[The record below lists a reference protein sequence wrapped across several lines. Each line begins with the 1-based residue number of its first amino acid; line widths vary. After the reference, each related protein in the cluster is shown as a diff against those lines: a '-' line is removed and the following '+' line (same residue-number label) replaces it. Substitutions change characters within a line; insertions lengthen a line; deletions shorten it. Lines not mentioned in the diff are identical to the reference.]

1 TWVLGISSCALIAFL
16 NEFFVYRQNQIG
28 LDQTLQQLGLLALGR
43 LMAATLPAKCLRI
56 PWTGWKVSLNPGP
69 FNIKEHALVMIL
81 ASSGS
86 WIPYASE
93 VVPQMKAFYH
103 REINPW
109 AALLLIQTSQVMGYG
124 FAGVFMKFLVDSPY
138 MWWPSTLVDVSTYS
152 FAYYVVPNYF
162 FPSIMALSFSCWIWK
177 SSITAQQI
185 GSGFSGLG
193 VGSIGLDW
201 STIAAIGN
209 PMANPAFTIF
219 NTLAGFILAIY
230 VVTPLV
236 YWRNAYNARRFP
248 IFSAGTFDEAGGKYN
263 ISRVLDSKR
272 FELDKSAYE
281 EYSPLYMSAF
291 LVVAYGFSFA
301 AITATLVHVALYNG
315 RSIWRQYKQ
324 ASSSSSRPDDIHT
337 RLMKNNYKSIPQSW
351 FIVLLLMML
360 GLSILT
366 VEGFDK
372 QFQLPFVGVLLA
384 CAMAFILLLPFGV
397 LEATTSRGLD
407 LAIISEMI
415 SGYLY
420 PGKPLAAFAFKSYA
434 TSCMG
439 LALNFLKSFK
449 FGHYMKIPP
458 RSMFIVQ
465 IVGTVIACSV
475 DFATAWWL
483 LSTVH
488 GICDLDKLPA
498 GSPWTC
504 PSQTLTNSRINIWAV
519 IGPARIFGSLS
530 VYSSL
535 YYYFLYGAF
544 ATVLVWIISRLF
556 PKEEWIRQVNVPL
569 IFAASTQMPYAK
581 PVNYWS
587 WFIVAFFFNY
597 VVYRKW
603 KVWWSRYNYVLSNA
617 LTCGVALMALLGS
630 IFQFNGINGIGWW
643 GQAVSD
649 HCPLAHCPTA
659 PGIEAKGC
667 PLHH

>member
-1 TWVLGISSCALIAFL
+1 MDQLPPLCEVHDDSPIEEVRLTVPTTDDKDLPVLTLRTWVLGIKSDRVRPNLATTRPPCARKIDGHDPPRKILENPVDRMEGFAKSRALQYQRARARHDSSFVGFL
-16 NEFFVYRQNQIG
+16 DP
-28 LDQTLQQLGLLALGR
+28 L
-43 LMAATLPAKCLRI
+43 C
-56 PWTGWKVSLNPGP
+56 
-69 FNIKEHALVMIL
+69 
-81 ASSGS
+81 
-86 WIPYASE
+86 SE

-109 AALLLIQTSQVMGYG
+109 VALLLIQTSQVMGYG

-138 MWWPSTLVDVSTYS
+138 MWWPSTLVDVSTYRAFHEVEECIQCKKIS
-152 FAYYVVPNYF
+152 YF
-162 FPSIMALSFSCWIWK
+162 QRGDI
-177 SSITAQQI
+177 
-185 GSGFSGLG
+185 
-193 VGSIGLDW
+193 
-201 STIAAIGN
+201 
-209 PMANPAFTIF
+209 
-219 NTLAGFILAIY
+219 
-230 VVTPLV
+230 
-236 YWRNAYNARRFP
+236 RRDRWEIQHF
-248 IFSAGTFDEAGGKYN
+248 
-263 ISRVLDSKR
+263 RVLDSKR

-291 LVVAYGFSFA
+291 LVVSYGFCFA

-324 ASSSSSRPDDIHT
+324 ASSSSSRSDDIHT

-351 FIVLLLMML
+351 FIVLLLLML

-366 VEGFDK
+366 VEGFGK

-384 CAMAFILLLPFGV
+384 CAMVFILLLPFGV
-397 LEATTSRGLD
+397 LEATTSMGID
-407 LAIISEMI
+407 LALISEMT

-420 PGKPLAAFAFKSYA
+420 PGKPLATFAFKSYA

-465 IVGTVIACSV
+465 IVGTVIASSV

-483 LSTVH
+483 FSTVD
-488 GICDLDKLPA
+488 GICDLDKLPV

-504 PSQTLTNSRINIWAV
+504 PGQTAINSSINIWAV

-535 YYYFLYGAF
+535 YYYFLYGAS
-544 ATVLVWIISRLF
+544 ATVLVWIISRVF
-556 PKEEWIRQVNVPL
+556 PKKEWIRKVNVPL
-569 IFAASTQMPYAK
+569 IFAASTQMPFAK
-581 PVNYWS
+581 PVHYWS

-597 VVYRKW
+597 VVYRRW
-603 KVWWSRYNYVLSNA
+603 RAWWSRYNYLLSSA

-649 HCPLAHCPTA
+649 HCP
-659 PGIEAKGC
+659 
-667 PLHH
+667 